1 MADFVPIPKA
11 SERGNHLESVKQRDL
26 CSFPPFTENI
36 HGAVG
41 KPHEMKF
48 HYPSEGPEDWL
59 VFEKFW
65 ILQSEEEESINKHW
79 SFRNYFWIN

>member
-1 MADFVPIPKA
+1 MAGFVPIPNA

-48 HYPSEGPEDWL
+48 HYPSEGPED
-59 VFEKFW
+59 
-65 ILQSEEEESINKHW
+65 
-79 SFRNYFWIN
+79 